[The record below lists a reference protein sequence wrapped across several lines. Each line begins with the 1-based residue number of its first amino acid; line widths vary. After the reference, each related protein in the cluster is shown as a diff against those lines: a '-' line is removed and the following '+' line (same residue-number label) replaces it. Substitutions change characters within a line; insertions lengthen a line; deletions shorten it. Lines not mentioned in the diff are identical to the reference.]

1 MPRVIKNVTK
11 LPESSPIDENRVKTT
26 PILKETET
34 DKSPVMEEVIVEK
47 EDVPVEKKV
56 RQHLSLP
63 AKYSKFIE
71 FGYYLLNKISFD
83 FIQDSNNE
91 AVVFNEVEMLNKL
104 NLLDPIDV
112 QQQLVQEYF
121 DTSKQIHKDLRDIV
135 RKQQREAKK
144 LAAASEKKT
153 RKPRAKKTVDED
165 PSNEEEKPVKEK
177 KEKPVKQPKEK
188 KEKPVK
194 EPKEKKTKKSKEEAT
209 GTEVAIAVPTE
220 QTPADD
226 DDELQV
232 SVFELNGTQYLIDD
246 ENTVYD
252 FNTHLKIGTL
262 INNNISLE

>member
-26 PILKETET
+26 PILKESGEPTVPLEYPSLDKDIEESPREGGAGET
-34 DKSPVMEEVIVEK
+34 VG
-47 EDVPVEKKV
+47 VPAEKKV

-165 PSNEEEKPVKEK
+165 PSNEEEKPIKEK
-177 KEKPVKQPKEK
+177 KVRAKKQK
-188 KEKPVK
+188 KE
-194 EPKEKKTKKSKEEAT
+194 S
-209 GTEVAIAVPTE
+209 TEDALV
-220 QTPADD
+220 Q
-226 DDELQV
+226 ELVQLA
-232 SVFELNGTQYLIDD
+232 SGSPWDPLPW
-246 ENTVYD
+246 
-252 FNTHLKIGTL
+252 
-262 INNNISLE
+262 

>member
-177 KEKPVKQPKEK
+177 KTRAKKQK
-188 KEKPVK
+188 K
-194 EPKEKKTKKSKEEAT
+194 
-209 GTEVAIAVPTE
+209 
-220 QTPADD
+220 
-226 DDELQV
+226 
-232 SVFELNGTQYLIDD
+232 
-246 ENTVYD
+246 
-252 FNTHLKIGTL
+252 
-262 INNNISLE
+262 